1 MATKKEGR
9 LQEKA
14 NNDLSWETLSR
25 TGKMNYSC
33 IIFSFLAISA
43 AKETLNPARLVPAAS
58 LAGEMNQVSQFV
70 RMVRNKNNVMGIEG
84 RAKKK
89 RVSKEKNREKQKE
102 LWGGEGIRENYF
114 VFDIRVF
121 LVEKIRLGYGFYIA
135 KCLK

>member
-1 MATKKEGR
+1 MATKEEGR

-14 NNDLSWETLSR
+14 NNDISRETLSR

-43 AKETLNPARLVPAAS
+43 AKETLNPARFVPAAG

-70 RMVRNKNNVMGIEG
+70 RMVRNKNNVMGTEG

-89 RVSKEKNREKQKE
+89 VSKEKNREKQKE
-102 LWGGEGIRENYF
+102 YRGG
-114 VFDIRVF
+114 
-121 LVEKIRLGYGFYIA
+121 
-135 KCLK
+135 